1 MIIHAHP
8 NSGLA
13 LLFEPQ
19 SRPSADDVVAMIA
32 ATPAVARVLSISH
45 RPAAG
50 EGWLEVLCR
59 GLTFDITGLAPA
71 RPDPLPSIQHH
82 IGFAADSSLPG
93 RGCEC
98 LHWSASGG
106 RRNLLPVVRA
116 HVEVGRALMSLP
128 GVRAAVW
135 CPAEI
140 AMSPE
145 HFERVVSGWLNG
157 GVPRAGPDRAGARCR
172 WGCAAMG

>member
-82 IGFAADSSLPG
+82 IGFAADSSISPAEGVNVCIGQHLAG
-93 RGCEC
+93 GEICCRWCVRMSK
-98 LHWSASGG
+98 WGG
-106 RRNLLPVVRA
+106 R
-116 HVEVGRALMSLP
+116 
-128 GVRAAVW
+128 
-135 CPAEI
+135 
-140 AMSPE
+140 
-145 HFERVVSGWLNG
+145 
-157 GVPRAGPDRAGARCR
+157 
-172 WGCAAMG
+172 